1 MTLTAVCVILS
12 NRAELH
18 EASSFMADSRRR
30 LLRLRNALYDRC
42 NILYVRSRRLV
53 HNSAWLFA
61 ENTINTLVATLVSVF
76 LARYLGPHDFG
87 VLNFAISIVS
97 IFAVLSTLGLDRV
110 AIRDFSQGTANSNV
124 QFGSIVALKLTGSLL
139 ATGLALA
146 CALFVEDKAGVF
158 LWLVL
163 LLSLANVIHSVS
175 TIAVWF
181 QSRLESRYSVWSNT
195 SALLATALL
204 KLLLIVANAP
214 LIAFAA
220 VTLLEA
226 LLVASLLIYF
236 FVVRGNSLRTWTFDK
251 AVANKLIRDGAP
263 LALSTLAGF
272 IYVHFD
278 KLMLGS
284 TVGMSSV
291 GVYAVY
297 TQMIRIPQM
306 LFASINASATP
317 AIMKSYAENRTDCLN
332 RISRVITLNA
342 WLALWAAVLLTLFGN
357 QLIHLVFGGEFSVPR
372 PSRSAR
378 TRFFAPSPV
387 KPDFRPLISNVGRAQ
402 SRSSV
407 VNPVSPASFG
417 APSALRYRRSLN
429 GSFANSARSASVR
442 RRTSS

>member
-1 MTLTAVCVILS
+1 M
-12 NRAELH
+12 
-18 EASSFMADSRRR
+18 
-30 LLRLRNALYDRC
+30 
-42 NILYVRSRRLV
+42 
-53 HNSAWLFA
+53 
-61 ENTINTLVATLVSVF
+61 
-76 LARYLGPHDFG
+76 
-87 VLNFAISIVS
+87 
-97 IFAVLSTLGLDRV
+97 
-110 AIRDFSQGTANSNV
+110 
-124 QFGSIVALKLTGSLL
+124 
-139 ATGLALA
+139 
-146 CALFVEDKAGVF
+146 
-158 LWLVL
+158 
-163 LLSLANVIHSVS
+163 
-175 TIAVWF
+175 
-181 QSRLESRYSVWSNT
+181 
-195 SALLATALL
+195 
-204 KLLLIVANAP
+204 ANAP

-297 TQMIRIPQM
+297 SSDDPNSAQM

-357 QLIHLVFGGEFSVPR
+357 QLIHLVFGGELTSA
-372 PSRSAR
+372 SRVLLVVLALGLVVQ
-378 TRFFAPSPV
+378 APSGLRTEYLLLAEATSHLV
-387 KPDFRPLISNVGRAQ
+387 AVRLISVFVNVGLNVVFIPMYGLEGAAIATFLTVLFFDGVSLFLFRSSRPYGSPYVRAIYGAFLQVPLLALVHALRAQ
-402 SRSSV
+402 
-407 VNPVSPASFG
+407 
-417 APSALRYRRSLN
+417 
-429 GSFANSARSASVR
+429 ARFSQR
-442 RRTSS
+442 